1 MALILALP
9 AFGQTVGKSAPET
22 DDALEASSDEE
33 NEFSEEEIR
42 EMLFGADPLEEEAGS
57 ERPKTPAPVEAPK
70 PSYWLPSFSAKLGLG
85 YSDNPMYGP
94 YLRNEAGYLEMESE
108 VFVIRE
114 GNPNYLTYLY
124 LFGDGKWFEGL
135 PDYDLSGILL
145 AQAEHTY
152 VTEDSGHSFGL
163 RLRHTY
169 YDQAFDFSDLGLP
182 YSMQIRSNKPE
193 VIPHFSSRFSD
204 AITGKLEFSSG
215 WERFDDPSEDN
226 EDRQVR
232 ASLAWQIL
240 EKLSLEAKAS
250 GRWVDYDERLRRE
263 ADGNALA
270 DGKLETEKF
279 GLALVTEIRTS
290 SPWLESLE
298 LQIKLSQ
305 LGDNAGGYYDYGGLG
320 FSLSHSAKWE
330 KWLFGFELGWSQFRY
345 DHRTVSSGERFERQG
360 FTNELRVTRIL
371 SENWSAYLKWNR
383 EEDLSNSRDYEYF
396 TNFFSMGISG
406 QR

>member
-1 MALILALP
+1 M
-9 AFGQTVGKSAPET
+9 VH
-22 DDALEASSDEE
+22 
-33 NEFSEEEIR
+33 N
-42 EMLFGADPLEEEAGS
+42 
-57 ERPKTPAPVEAPK
+57 
-70 PSYWLPSFSAKLGLG
+70 
-85 YSDNPMYGP
+85 
-94 YLRNEAGYLEMESE
+94 
-108 VFVIRE
+108 
-114 GNPNYLTYLY
+114 
-124 LFGDGKWFEGL
+124 
-135 PDYDLSGILL
+135 
-145 AQAEHTY
+145 
-152 VTEDSGHSFGL
+152 
-163 RLRHTY
+163 
-169 YDQAFDFSDLGLP
+169 
-182 YSMQIRSNKPE
+182 
-193 VIPHFSSRFSD
+193 
-204 AITGKLEFSSG
+204 
-215 WERFDDPSEDN
+215 DPSEDN

-298 LQIKLSQ
+298 LQFKLSR

-320 FSLSHSAKWE
+320 ISLSHSAKWE
-330 KWLFGFELGWSQFRY
+330 KWLFGLELGWSQFRY
-345 DHRTVSSGERFERQG
+345 DRRTVSSGERFERQG

-406 QR
+406 HR